1 MSRINVTYRVLSE
14 ASDIE
19 ERAQAIAVEQS
30 VEMPVEAIDDKHVLA
45 EILGRVEDI
54 ADNNDGTYKVRVSLA
69 TETTGLETAQLVNMI
84 FGNSSIHEAVT
95 LEDADFPKELTD
107 VFGGPNFGIDGLRD
121 RCGGEGRAM
130 TCSALKPQGTPVEG
144 LAKLA
149 RRFALGGVDYIK
161 DDHGLADQAYSRF
174 AERIPECA
182 KAVRDANA
190 KTGGNTHYIPSLTG
204 NLDQLRDHIRIAKE
218 EGLHTVMMPP
228 MVVGLPSFHALVK
241 ENPDCA
247 FLAHPSMTGGG
258 RIAPQFLFGKLFR
271 LLGADAGIFV
281 NHSGR
286 FSFPKEI
293 CSDLAAKSLA
303 PWDGIK
309 PCVPVPA
316 GGMRLDRV
324 DEMLDFYGRDV
335 MLLIGGDLLLT
346 RERLTE
352 ATREFADKVA
362 NYAG

>member
-19 ERAQAIAVEQS
+19 ARAQAIAVEQS

-144 LAKLA
+144 
-149 RRFALGGVDYIK
+149 
-161 DDHGLADQAYSRF
+161 
-174 AERIPECA
+174 
-182 KAVRDANA
+182 
-190 KTGGNTHYIPSLTG
+190 
-204 NLDQLRDHIRIAKE
+204 
-218 EGLHTVMMPP
+218 
-228 MVVGLPSFHALVK
+228 
-241 ENPDCA
+241 
-247 FLAHPSMTGGG
+247 
-258 RIAPQFLFGKLFR
+258 FGKTRRALCFGWRR
-271 LLGADAGIFV
+271 L
-281 NHSGR
+281 
-286 FSFPKEI
+286 
-293 CSDLAAKSLA
+293 
-303 PWDGIK
+303 
-309 PCVPVPA
+309 
-316 GGMRLDRV
+316 
-324 DEMLDFYGRDV
+324 Y
-335 MLLIGGDLLLT
+335 
-346 RERLTE
+346 
-352 ATREFADKVA
+352 
-362 NYAG
+362 